1 GWTNRQQPLLQRMWR
16 QRLPHGGSWRA
27 ELRRDPGG
35 PAGAC
40 RRHCCNPHARPHVV
54 RLSHRQIQINGHSTL
69 RSSIMTTIQVFDPAM
84 CCNTGVCGVAVDQS
98 LVTFAADV
106 DWAQQNGA
114 QIERFNLSQHLMAFE
129 ESAIVKGL
137 LERTGQTVL
146 PVTLVDGQLAL
157 AGRYPSRD
165 DLARWA
171 GLQPQPSETKEAAS
185 CCSGSRC
192 C

>member
-1 GWTNRQQPLLQRMWR
+1 MK
-16 QRLPHGGSWRA
+16 
-27 ELRRDPGG
+27 
-35 PAGAC
+35 
-40 RRHCCNPHARPHVV
+40 
-54 RLSHRQIQINGHSTL
+54 
-69 RSSIMTTIQVFDPAM
+69 TIQVFDPAM
-84 CCNTGVCGVAVDQS
+84 CCNTGVCGVDVDQS

-106 DWAQQNGA
+106 DWAKQVGA
-114 QIERFNLSQHLMAFE
+114 QIERFNLSQQPMAFAE
-129 ESAIVKGL
+129 NAIVKAL

-171 GLQPQPSETKEAAS
+171 GLQSQPAEATAKAS
-185 CCSGSRC
+185 CCSAGRC

>member
-1 GWTNRQQPLLQRMWR
+1 MKT
-16 QRLPHGGSWRA
+16 
-27 ELRRDPGG
+27 
-35 PAGAC
+35 
-40 RRHCCNPHARPHVV
+40 
-54 RLSHRQIQINGHSTL
+54 IQI
-69 RSSIMTTIQVFDPAM
+69 FDPAM
-84 CCNTGVCGVAVDQS
+84 CCSSGVCGVDVDQN

-106 DWAQQNGA
+106 DWAKQNGA
-114 QIERFNLSQHLMAFE
+114 QIERFNLSQQPMAFAE
-129 ESAIVKGL
+129 NAVVKGL

-171 GLQPQPSETKEAAS
+171 GIQTQAAETATAS
-185 CCSGSRC
+185 CCAGGRC

>member
-1 GWTNRQQPLLQRMWR
+1 
-16 QRLPHGGSWRA
+16 
-27 ELRRDPGG
+27 
-35 PAGAC
+35 
-40 RRHCCNPHARPHVV
+40 
-54 RLSHRQIQINGHSTL
+54 
-69 RSSIMTTIQVFDPAM
+69 MTTIQVFDPAM
-84 CCNTGVCGVAVDQS
+84 CCNTGVCGVDVDQS

-114 QIERFNLSQHLMAFE
+114 QIERFNLSQQPMAFA

-165 DLARWA
+165 DLARWT

>member
-1 GWTNRQQPLLQRMWR
+1 
-16 QRLPHGGSWRA
+16 
-27 ELRRDPGG
+27 
-35 PAGAC
+35 
-40 RRHCCNPHARPHVV
+40 
-54 RLSHRQIQINGHSTL
+54 
-69 RSSIMTTIQVFDPAM
+69 MTTIQVFDPAM
-84 CCNTGVCGVAVDQS
+84 CCNTGVCGVNVDQS

-114 QIERFNLSQHLMAFE
+114 QIERFNLSQQPMAFA

>member
-1 GWTNRQQPLLQRMWR
+1 
-16 QRLPHGGSWRA
+16 
-27 ELRRDPGG
+27 
-35 PAGAC
+35 
-40 RRHCCNPHARPHVV
+40 
-54 RLSHRQIQINGHSTL
+54 
-69 RSSIMTTIQVFDPAM
+69 MTIIQVFDPAM
-84 CCNTGVCGVAVDQS
+84 CCKTGVCGVDVDQN

-106 DWAQQNGA
+106 DWAKQNGA
-114 QIERFNLSQHLMAFE
+114 QIERFNLSQQPMAFA
-129 ESAIVKGL
+129 ESLIVKGL

-157 AGRYPSRD
+157 AGRYPSRN

-171 GLQPQPSETKEAAS
+171 GLQAQPAQTQAAS

>member
-1 GWTNRQQPLLQRMWR
+1 
-16 QRLPHGGSWRA
+16 
-27 ELRRDPGG
+27 
-35 PAGAC
+35 
-40 RRHCCNPHARPHVV
+40 
-54 RLSHRQIQINGHSTL
+54 
-69 RSSIMTTIQVFDPAM
+69 MTTIQVFDPAL
-84 CCNTGVCGVAVDQS
+84 CCNTGVCGVDVDQR

-114 QIERFNLSQHLMAFE
+114 RIERFNLSQQPMAFA
-129 ESAIVKGL
+129 ESDVVKGL

-171 GLQPQPSETKEAAS
+171 GLEAQAVETQAAAA
-185 CCSGSRC
+185 CCAGGRC